1 MYRDNVFG
9 PRKKRKREKEK
20 KQRGR
25 EKEETKKKRKL
36 CGFLCLALF
45 SVPSFTISK
54 F

>member
-1 MYRDNVFG
+1 MYLAQEKKG
-9 PRKKRKREKEK
+9 KGKKRKN
-20 KQRGR
+20 
-25 EKEETKKKRKL
+25 KEEGKKRKQKKKRKL